1 MASTTSPD
9 GIVYPDASDP
19 IAPLN
24 AVFQDLAESVQDALD
39 DIREEIADA
48 NGQLLE
54 TGEKS
59 ADYTI
64 ALVDIGKVV
73 AMNKTGTATL
83 TVPTNGDVPFPTGSL
98 LYVYNM
104 SSDNVTISGDVGV
117 TVRNAGTVA
126 QYAQKGLRK
135 RDTNEWVV
143 F

>member
-9 GIVYPDASDP
+9 GITYPDASDP

-39 DIREEIADA
+39 DIRDEIIEA
-48 NGQLLE
+48 NSELVE

-59 ADYTI
+59 ADYTL
-64 ALVDIGKVV
+64 ALVDAGKVV
-73 AMNKTGTATL
+73 AMNKTGAATL
-83 TVPTNGDVPFPTGSL
+83 TVPANADILFPIGTL

-104 SSDNVTISGDVGV
+104 SSDNVTISGAGGV

-126 QYAQKGLRK
+126 QYAQKALRK